1 MTAAKHQAIKV
12 ITFDLD
18 DTLWEVTPVLIE
30 AERIVFDWLVTNAGK
45 IGDQFSAQSLRDWK
59 WKLYQQQSEL
69 SNKIS
74 EMRIYSVEQ
83 ALLYVGY
90 NAAESAKISQEA
102 FDIFLDARHNVTLF
116 DDVIPML
123 EVLGRQYS
131 LGVLTNGNAD
141 ISRLEIGAL
150 FDFSFSAEQLN
161 ASKPAPEH
169 FQAAQQF
176 SGASA
181 HEIIHVGD
189 HIDHD
194 IAGARLAGCHA
205 IWFNPDK
212 KPRPTIEQTFMEVHS
227 LAELPATIERFEQQL
242 ITK

>member
-1 MTAAKHQAIKV
+1 MTAKQEQAIKV

-30 AERIVFDWLVTNAGK
+30 AEKIVFDWLVANAAK
-45 IGDQFSAQSLRDWK
+45 IGDRFSAQSLRDWK
-59 WKLYQQQSEL
+59 WQLYRQQPEL

-74 EMRIYSVEQ
+74 QMRIDSVEQ
-83 ALLYVGY
+83 ALLHVGY
-90 NAAESAKISQEA
+90 NAAESTQIAQRA

-123 EVLGRQYS
+123 EILRGQYS

-141 ISRLEIGAL
+141 VSRLEIGAF

-161 ASKPAPEH
+161 ASKPAPQH

-181 HEIIHVGD
+181 DEIIHIGD
-189 HIDHD
+189 HIEHD
-194 IAGARLAGCHA
+194 IVGARLAGCHA

-212 KPRPTIEQTFMEVHS
+212 KIRPIDEHTFMEVHS
-227 LAELPATIERFEQQL
+227 LADLPETIRRFEQQL
-242 ITK
+242 IAK